1 MTTCTGTTT
10 SPLGDLLPPL
20 ARGTA
25 VTRCPYCGRPD
36 AQPFQV
42 LSRHAT
48 ADGQTVWTRC
58 ECGSLQWRVRDAA
71 GERIVTRSPGRRS
84 PRLADR

>member
-10 SPLGDLLPPL
+10 SPLDDLLPPL

-36 AQPFQV
+36 TQPFQV

-71 GERIVTRSPGRRS
+71 GERIVTRSPGRS
-84 PRLADR
+84 PHPADR